1 MVITNDGHV
10 CIGGGKGELGIFNTT
25 CSSQTL
31 LTGAEHLRW
40 IVACDEQ
47 KLIAAG
53 SWDGVCVWHVDGT
66 LKQAISLSASCA
78 SIRGS
83 L

>member
-1 MVITNDGHV
+1 MLITNDGHV

-31 LTGAEHLRW
+31 PTRHDHIHW

-47 KLIAAG
+47 KLVVVG

-66 LKQAISLSASCA
+66 LKQAISMSASCA
-78 SIRGS
+78 SEHGN